1 MSVGDH
7 TDLTDSVC
15 ALLCEAVLNGAKPTR
30 ACIAA
35 GFHKNTWSNWC
46 RKADEGLEP
55 YAERVAAI
63 LRAEAMCISGVEGAL
78 KSFTLTDWRAA
89 ESFLRSRARE
99 DYGQK
104 VEVTARTE
112 SVEELSRDELLA
124 IAAGKPVAVTR

>member
-1 MSVGDH
+1 MSDH

-46 RKADEGLEP
+46 RKADEGIEP
-55 YAERVAAI
+55 YAERVEAI
-63 LRAEAMCISGVEGAL
+63 LRAEAMCITGVEGAL
-78 KSFTLTDWRAA
+78 KNATLTDWRAA
-89 ESFLRSRARE
+89 QAFLQSRARE
-99 DYGQK
+99 DYGQR

-112 SVEELSRDELLA
+112 QVEDLSREELLA
-124 IAAGKPVAVTR
+124 IAAGKPMAIPSR

>member
-1 MSVGDH
+1 MSDH

-15 ALLCEAVLNGAKPTR
+15 ALLCEAVLRGAKPTR

-46 RKADEGLEP
+46 RKADEGIEP

-63 LRAEAMCISGVEGAL
+63 LKAEAMCISGVEDAL
-78 KSFTLTDWRAA
+78 KAATLTDWRAA
-89 ESFLRSRARE
+89 QAFLQSRARE

-104 VEVTARTE
+104 VEVTAT
-112 SVEELSRDELLA
+112 SKPPEEMTREELLA
-124 IAAGKPVAVTR
+124 IAAGKPVALPR